1 MGPGSIRTAEW
12 DIPPF
17 VRSVITR
24 LHRAGHEAY
33 VVGGAV
39 RDLCMAR
46 PAVDWDVTTSAN
58 PEHIAS
64 VFKRLRSFSLKHE
77 TVTLVYRRRHY
88 EVTTFRGPNKTLEE
102 DLRHRDFTINAMAYD
117 VGRSVIIDPWGGRKD
132 IAKGVVRGVASPE
145 ERFREDPLRLLRA
158 IRIAAELGFRIHE
171 KSLKAISCM
180 AEAIT
185 AAAPERIRDELVRI
199 LLCEKPS
206 RGLHLLKK
214 TGLMARIVPEL
225 VEAGSVRESLP
236 KTMTVYRHIPAAVD
250 QIAPD
255 PVLRLASLFHG
266 MAQSASPDHET
277 RSAKAAQEIMV
288 RLCFSKSVIRQ
299 VVRLVQEQEALAG
312 YDSSWRDGDLR
323 RFIRRVGAEHVES
336 LISLRRAD
344 LLTSARRGRKPLR
357 LLNEIQRRT
366 RDVMKTPLARGP
378 QDLAISGSKVMEVTG
393 LAPGP
398 EVGRILAR
406 LSEEL
411 MDHPE
416 WNTRKKLMALLKEM
430 KPAAL
435 TEHPEGLGKTD
446 RTAGRLKT
454 RAQPKS

>member
-12 DIPPF
+12 DIPLF

-46 PAVDWDVTTSAN
+46 PAVDWDVTTSAS

-64 VFKRLRSFSLKHE
+64 VFKGLRSFSLKHG

-102 DLRHRDFTINAMAYD
+102 DLKHRDFTINAMAYD
-117 VGRSVIIDPWGGRKD
+117 MGRSVLIDPWGGRKD

-145 ERFREDPLRLLRA
+145 ERFREDPLRLMRA
-158 IRIAAELGFRIHE
+158 VRIAAELGFRIHE

-206 RGLHLLKK
+206 QGLHLLKK

-225 VEAGSVRESLP
+225 VEAGSVRESLS
-236 KTMTVYRHIPAAVD
+236 KTMTVYQDILATVD
-250 QIAPD
+250 QVEPD
-255 PVLRLASLFHG
+255 AVLRLASLLNCI
-266 MAQSASPDHET
+266 APASPEHET

-288 RLCFSKSVIRQ
+288 RLCFSKRMIRQ
-299 VVRLVQEQEALAG
+299 VVQLVHEQETLAG

-344 LLTSARRGRKPLR
+344 LLTSGRRGHQK
-357 LLNEIQRRT
+357 LLLLDEIQGRI
-366 RDVMKTPLARGP
+366 RDLMNAPLVRGP
-378 QDLAISGSKVMEVTG
+378 QDLAISG
-393 LAPGP
+393 
-398 EVGRILAR
+398 
-406 LSEEL
+406 
-411 MDHPE
+411 
-416 WNTRKKLMALLKEM
+416 
-430 KPAAL
+430 
-435 TEHPEGLGKTD
+435 
-446 RTAGRLKT
+446 
-454 RAQPKS
+454 

>member
-24 LHRAGHEAY
+24 LYRAGHEAY

-46 PAVDWDVTTSAN
+46 PAVDWDVTTSAS

-145 ERFREDPLRLLRA
+145 ERFSEDPLRLLRA
-158 IRIAAELGFRIHE
+158 VRIAAELGFRIHQ

-206 RGLHLLKK
+206 QGLRLLKK
-214 TGLMARIVPEL
+214 TGLMARILPEL
-225 VEAGSVRESLP
+225 VEAGSVKESLS
-236 KTMTVYRHIPAAVD
+236 KGMTVYRHTLATVD
-250 QIAPD
+250 QVEPD
-255 PVLRLASLFHG
+255 AVLRLASLFHG
-266 MAQSASPDHET
+266 IAQSASPDHET

-288 RLCFSKSVIRQ
+288 RLCFSRGTIRQ
-299 VVRLVQEQEALAG
+299 VVHLVQEQEALAG
-312 YDSSWRDGDLR
+312 YHSSWTDGDMR
-323 RFIRRVGAEHVES
+323 RFIRRAGAERLEA
-336 LISLRRAD
+336 LIALRRAG
-344 LLTSARRGRKPLR
+344 LLTSGRRGHKPLR

-416 WNTRKKLMALLKEM
+416 WNTRKRLMALLKEM
-430 KPAAL
+430 KPAA
-435 TEHPEGLGKTD
+435 
-446 RTAGRLKT
+446 
-454 RAQPKS
+454 

>member
-17 VRSVITR
+17 VRSVIAR
-24 LHRAGHEAY
+24 LRRAGHEAY

-46 PAVDWDVTTSAN
+46 PAVDWDVTTSAS

-77 TVTLVYRRRHY
+77 TVTLVYRGRHY

-145 ERFREDPLRLLRA
+145 ERFREDPLRLMRA
-158 IRIAAELGFRIHE
+158 VRIAAELGFRIHE
-171 KSLKAISCM
+171 KSLKTISCM

-206 RGLHLLKK
+206 QGLHLLKK

-225 VEAGSVRESLP
+225 VEAGSVRESLSR
-236 KTMTVYRHIPAAVD
+236 TMTVYRRILAAVD
-250 QIAPD
+250 QVAPD
-255 PVLRLASLFHG
+255 PVLRLAALFHRI
-266 MAQSASPDHET
+266 AQSASPDHET

-312 YDSSWRDGDLR
+312 YHSSWTDGDMR

-344 LLTSARRGRKPLR
+344 LLTSARRGHKPLR
-357 LLNEIQRRT
+357 LLNGIQRRT
-366 RDVMKTPLARGP
+366 RAVMKTPLARGP

-416 WNTRKKLMALLKEM
+416 WNTRKKLLALLKKM

-435 TEHPEGLGKTD
+435 TDHSEVFGEVH
-446 RTAGRLKT
+446 RTARRLKT